1 MVAEPKPKSVSPKRT
16 RTENGEKG
24 ISPFKKSGARITVRY
39 DVGYNN
45 HLFIR
50 GNGPG
55 LSWEKGVKLKNLGVD
70 EWVWETEL
78 PTHNCEFK
86 ILINDQQYE
95 SGDNHC
101 LHDGVAFQYT
111 PRF

>member
-1 MVAEPKPKSVSPKRT
+1 MAAVSRKKI
-16 RTENGEKG
+16 RTENGEKDP
-24 ISPFKKSGARITVRY
+24 SHFRRSGARVTVRY

-55 LSWEKGVKLKNLGVD
+55 LSWERGVKLKNLGPD
-70 EWVWETEL
+70 EWVWETNL
-78 PTHNCEFK
+78 PMDDCEFK
-86 ILINDQQYE
+86 VLINDEQYE
-95 SGDNHC
+95 AGENHL

-111 PRF
+111 PRFH